1 METEMVTVK
10 VMAKAMVAALCLER
24 IAQQGLAKATEA
36 ARVFLVEI
44 SVLLRVISRIAFDPQ
59 H

>member
-1 METEMVTVK
+1 MATVK

-24 IAQQGLAKATEA
+24 IGQQGLAKATKA
-36 ARVFLVEI
+36 ARVSLVEI
-44 SVLLRVISRIAFDPQ
+44 FVLLRAISRIAFDPQ